1 MFKGTPEL
9 IERRREEIVDACEKL
24 YQTKSFWDITLKDIS
39 SITSFSRPTIYN
51 YFQTKEEI
59 FLALFKREY
68 LRWNADLAAILE
80 NDSRLSKKDLADQI
94 AKSLAKREQLLKL
107 LSMNIYD
114 METNSRVEQL
124 ASFKKA
130 YGQAL
135 ALVSELLE
143 KFCPDMSGADRHQV
157 VYIFFPFLCGVYPY
171 TQVTDKQAEAM
182 AAAGVHFPS
191 LSIYE
196 IVDQCLVRLLEAK

>member
-114 METNSRVEQL
+114 METNSRVEQM

-135 ALVSELLE
+135 ALVSELFE
-143 KFCPDMSGADRHQV
+143 KFCPDMSGADRHQA

>member
-39 SITSFSRPTIYN
+39 TVTSFSRPTIYN

-68 LRWNADLAAILE
+68 LRWNKDLSEILTIH
-80 NDSRLSKKDLADQI
+80 SSLTKKALADQI

-124 ASFKKA
+124 ACFKKA

-135 ALVSELLE
+135 TLMSELLE
-143 KFCPDMSGADRHQV
+143 KFCPDLSAPDRQQV
-157 VYIFFPFLCGVYPY
+157 LYIFFPFLSGVYPY
-171 TQVTDKQAEAM
+171 TEVTDKQAEAM
-182 AAAGVHFPS
+182 KAAGLHFLS
-191 LSIYE
+191 QSIYE
-196 IVDQCLVRLLEAK
+196 IVNNCLVHLLEA